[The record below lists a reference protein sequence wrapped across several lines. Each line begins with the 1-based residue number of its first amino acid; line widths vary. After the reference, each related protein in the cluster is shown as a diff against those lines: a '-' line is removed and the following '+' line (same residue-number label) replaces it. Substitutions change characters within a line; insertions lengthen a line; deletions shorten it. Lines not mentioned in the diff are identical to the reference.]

1 MTEHKEDAPAVSGR
15 AKIDITQHLGLVH
28 LVCKSYRTQTG
39 RSFSYE
45 DLFQAG
51 CEGLLRAAATYD
63 PSLGTLS
70 TYAVPMIRKYV
81 RRLVATQSRTVKVP
95 QYAQDAVAGVERA
108 TQPAAPD
115 GGRRRR
121 TTGGAFDW
129 NAPGAS
135 MATGA
140 LAIDGAGMTIPYAGY
155 PSAWRRNE
163 AAAAAGIH
171 RPDAESSLDAPHFIG
186 EDGGAITGVIQTAL
200 DFFSAP
206 APDPNAFEPGDLE
219 RIDRLAARAPELTDS
234 ERFVLQSRLVG
245 ITQPEIAT
253 YLGVTKARVGQIQAA
268 GVEKLAKKVKKP

>member
-1 MTEHKEDAPAVSGR
+1 MTDMIKDEAPASGR

-28 LVCKSYRTQTG
+28 MVCKSYRNQTG
-39 RSFSYE
+39 RSFSYD

-51 CEGLLRAAATYD
+51 CEGLLRSAATYD
-63 PSLGTLS
+63 PAFGALS
-70 TYAVPMIRKYV
+70 TYAVPLIKKYV

-95 QYAQDAVAGVERA
+95 QYAQDAAA
-108 TQPAAPD
+108 ASAAPEPKP

-135 MATGA
+135 ITGGEPA
-140 LAIDGAGMTIPYAGY
+140 RIAGEFVRAPYQGY

-171 RPDAESSLDAPHFIG
+171 RPDAESSLDAPHYAA
-186 EDGGAITGVIQTAL
+186 EDHQVSGVIQTAL

-206 APDPNAFEPGDLE
+206 AADPDALDPGDLK
-219 RIDRLAARAPELTDS
+219 RIDRLAARAPELTNA
-234 ERFVLQSRLVG
+234 ERFVIRSRLDG
-245 ITQPEIAT
+245 ISQPIIARW
-253 YLGVTKARVGQIQAA
+253 LNVTKARIGQIQASA
-268 GVEKLAKKVKKP
+268 VEKLQKKVKKG